1 MAIDPAAIS
10 ANPAVTMMPVPR
22 ISAAAAL
29 VRPAARAKGTVNPSD
44 IPITTSRTN
53 AVDAKCLSTWAGG
66 AGGAGNGSDSVGIT
80 AVYRSV
86 LW

>member
-10 ANPAVTMMPVPR
+10 ASPASTTTWEEFTTPE
-22 ISAAAAL
+22 S
-29 VRPAARAKGTVNPSD
+29 PAARAKGTVNPSD

-66 AGGAGNGSDSVGIT
+66 AGGAWNGSDSVGIT